1 MSFAVI
7 PDREPGMPVPL
18 PALVHGLASQ
28 LPDPSLTA
36 LAEICS
42 LQTLPAG
49 RVLWQAGAMPGLTGF
64 VISGYLRLQC
74 HGRDGNR
81 QILSLLCPGDL
92 VGELPGRVARHTL
105 EACTETR
112 ICRVAD
118 RAFLALMRSDPAL
131 RRLVSRLCVARRDQ
145 LRWLTWAVG
154 ALAAE
159 ERVCAMLFMALDH
172 MPVTRLADGTLLL
185 TLDLPR
191 ADMAD
196 LLGTSVETISRVT
209 NRLAATGVI
218 EIVNARQFHILDLT
232 RLGRM
237 GCQLP
242 DPSPTP
248 RRADAA
254 APCRMAGQ
262 AGLLAS

>member
-7 PDREPGMPVPL
+7 PDSAQGLPVPL
-18 PALVHGLASQ
+18 PALVHGLAGQ
-28 LPDPSLTA
+28 LPGPSLTA

-42 LQTLPAG
+42 LQTLPPG
-49 RVLWQAGAMPGLTGF
+49 RVLWRAGATPGLTGF
-64 VISGYLRLQC
+64 VVSGYLRLQC
-74 HGRDGNR
+74 HGRDGHR

-92 VGELPGRVARHTL
+92 VGELPGRAARHTL

-112 ICRVAD
+112 LCRVAD
-118 RAFLALMRSDPAL
+118 RAFLALMREDPAL
-131 RRLVSRLCVARRDQ
+131 RRLVSRLCIARRDQ

-159 ERVCAMLFMALDH
+159 ERVCAMLLMALDH
-172 MPVTRLADGTLLL
+172 MPVLRLTDGSLIL

-191 ADMAD
+191 ADVAD

-218 EIVNARQFHILDLT
+218 EIVSARQFRILDLA
-232 RLGRM
+232 RLGRI

-242 DPSPTP
+242 EATAGALARVAPDP
-248 RRADAA
+248 RR
-254 APCRMAGQ
+254 PSRI
-262 AGLLAS
+262 GLLAS